1 MTYEDFYFK
10 KKKFYKNYIYFNDK
24 FSGIK
29 NDKLSKN
36 INIKEYNKVINP
48 INVEFFEQ
56 KNDYNIY
63 FFDNSNIL
71 PNYLN
76 TNFTFENEIQLFVNK
91 KMKAVQ
97 NTIFDKYQFDVNNF
111 EDRKTFFSLPK
122 DEKILNLNLTFSR
135 PYFLENF
142 AIKKNQFIF

>member
-1 MTYEDFYFK
+1 MTYEDFIS
-10 KKKFYKNYIYFNDK
+10 KKFYKNYIYFNDK

-48 INVEFFEQ
+48 INAEFFEQ

-91 KMKAVQ
+91 KKMKAVQ

-111 EDRKTFFSLPK
+111 RRKTFFITK
-122 DEKILNLNLTFSR
+122 DEKF
-135 PYFLENF
+135 
-142 AIKKNQFIF
+142 